1 MEELKSLILKFFT
14 RDRRFYSKNELR
26 KFLKIKGE
34 QQTAIF
40 NNALKALVEDGC
52 LFFDEK
58 KGYTYFSNDMG
69 LAVGEIEINKSGTG
83 FVHTNNGYTILIEN
97 NDLKGA
103 LNGDTVIVNS
113 INSNR
118 KDFYSGEIYKVIKRK
133 KGEVI
138 FEVIG
143 SDDNISLIPYNCN
156 ENINITINKN
166 ELKGLVDG
174 QLVLISVGT
183 TLENN
188 SYLGE
193 IKKVIGHRNDPNIDI
208 QLLATKYNVPISF
221 SQEALK
227 ELESIPNTVS
237 SEDIIDRIDLRD
249 KNIVTIDCDDTKDR
263 DDAVYVEKLENG
275 NYRLIVNISAINY
288 YIKKGMKLYDEAII
302 RSTSHYLND
311 TCIPLFPPKLSNG
324 ICSLNPNVDRLT
336 RTIETEI
343 SPDGKI
349 IDINIYR
356 SVINSKKAM
365 SYGDVNKVL
374 NGIHVEGY
382 KNFEENLKLMKELSD
397 IYDQVRLKR
406 NCIDFDIPD
415 IKVIKE
421 KNGETIGFKNTGI
434 GQAERIIEN
443 FMLIAGSA
451 WALYY
456 NWMLIMYRI
465 HEIPDEDVVNATL
478 ELLRK
483 SGLKIPKL
491 NNINE
496 KSLANFLNKINELDE
511 AEIIKTYIL
520 MSMKR
525 AKYDI
530 NNIGHFALQSDAYCQ
545 VTAPIRRIGDF
556 INHSTT
562 DDIEN
567 LDFSEEG
574 IKTLAS
580 ELKNICEHATQMEK
594 TAYDLEEEAKTMAM
608 AEYMEKHI
616 GEKFTARII
625 KVYKN
630 GLFVKTDNLI
640 TGKVKISDIL
650 DDKYYFDYDK
660 QAIIGKKTKKKYQ
673 IGNKV
678 YVIVK
683 NASKANLSIEFEI
696 SNNKVKKIEK
706 ENLK

>member
-1 MEELKSLILKFFT
+1 MEELKNLMLEFFSH
-14 RDRRFYSKNELR
+14 DKRFHSKDELR

-34 QQTAIF
+34 EQTTIF
-40 NNALKALVEDGC
+40 NNALIGLVEDGC

-138 FEVIG
+138 FETIVSG
-143 SDDNISLIPYNCN
+143 NSISLVPYNKN
-156 ENINITINKN
+156 ENINVTVNNN
-166 ELKGLVDG
+166 ELKDLVDG

-183 TLENN
+183 TLDEN
-188 SYLGE
+188 SYLAE
-193 IKKVIGHRNDPNIDI
+193 IKKVIGHKNDPDIDI
-208 QLLATKYNVPISF
+208 QLLAAKYNIPINF
-221 SQEALK
+221 SKEALK
-227 ELESIPNTVS
+227 ELESIPNEVS
-237 SEDIIDRIDLRD
+237 SEDIINRIDLRE

-263 DDAVYVEKLENG
+263 DDAVLVEKLENG
-275 NYRLIVNISAINY
+275 NYRLITNISAINY
-288 YIKKGMKLYDEAII
+288 YVKKGMKLYDEAIE

-349 IDINIYR
+349 VDINIYR

-365 SYGDVNKVL
+365 AYSDVNKVL
-374 NGIHVEGY
+374 DGITVDGY
-382 KNFEENLKLMKELSD
+382 QSFEENLKLMKELSD
-397 IYDQVRLKR
+397 IYDQVRFKR
-406 NCIDFDIPD
+406 NCIDFDLPD
-415 IKVIKE
+415 IKVV
-421 KNGETIGFKNTGI
+421 KNNDGYMGFKNTGI
-434 GQAERIIEN
+434 GKAERIIEN
-443 FMLIAGSA
+443 FMLISGYA
-451 WALYY
+451 WTIYY
-456 NWMLIMYRI
+456 NWMLIIYRI
-465 HEIPDEDVVNATL
+465 HEMPDKDVVNDTL

-483 SGLKIPKL
+483 SGLRIPKL
-491 NNINE
+491 NNING
-496 KSLANFLNKINELDE
+496 KSLANFLSKINELDE
-511 AEIIKTYIL
+511 ADIIKTYLL

-530 NNIGHFALQSDAYCQ
+530 DNIGHFALQTEAHSQ
-545 VTAPIRRIGDF
+545 VTSPIRRIGDF
-556 INHSTT
+556 INHSIT

-574 IKTLAS
+574 IKNLTN
-580 ELKNICEHATQMEK
+580 ELREICNHATKMEK
-594 TAYDLEEEAKTMAM
+594 KADDLEEEARTMAM
-608 AEYMEKHI
+608 AEYIEKHI
-616 GEKFTARII
+616 GEEFKAQII
-625 KVYKN
+625 KIYKN
-630 GLFVKTDNLI
+630 GMFVKTDNLI
-640 TGKVKISDIL
+640 TGKIKISDIL

-660 QAIIGKKTKKKYQ
+660 QAIIGKRTKRKYQ

-678 YVIVK
+678 YVIAK

-696 SNNKVKKIEK
+696 SNNKVKKLEK
-706 ENLK
+706 